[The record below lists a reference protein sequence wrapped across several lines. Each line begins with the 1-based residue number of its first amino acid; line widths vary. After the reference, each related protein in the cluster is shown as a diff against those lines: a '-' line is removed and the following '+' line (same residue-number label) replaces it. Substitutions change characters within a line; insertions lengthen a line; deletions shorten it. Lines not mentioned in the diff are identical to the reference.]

1 MFFVAVVLFIIL
13 SSTQGLKGR
22 GLKARSPSMARCTT
36 TLQLWKKPK
45 AAAAPEP
52 TPKKQEETKP
62 KLPNLLQLI
71 AFGAGAPVLGDFEKF
86 DEQGRAIFR
95 LEANNL
101 VDSKG
106 ESIQARAK
114 FFNDGW
120 TEESAESLRQ
130 APPNFFANLLSGGRL
145 QSEWDEKNRITK

>member
-1 MFFVAVVLFIIL
+1 MALGFMRVHKRAST
-13 SSTQGLKGR
+13 SS
-22 GLKARSPSMARCTT
+22 RCT

-45 AAAAPEP
+45 TPEP
-52 TPKKQEETKP
+52 TPKKEEPKP
-62 KLPNLLQLI
+62 KPPNLLQLI
-71 AFGAGAPVLGDFEKF
+71 ALGAGAPLLGEFEKF
-86 DEQGRAIFR
+86 DENGRAIFK

-120 TEESAESLRQ
+120 TEDSDESIK
-130 APPNFFANLLSGGRL
+130 PPGFLENLLSGGRL

>member
-1 MFFVAVVLFIIL
+1 MALGFMRVHTMA
-13 SSTQGLKGR
+13 STSQ
-22 GLKARSPSMARCTT
+22 CTT
-36 TLQLWKKPK
+36 TCLQLWKKPK
-45 AAAAPEP
+45 APEP
-52 TPKKQEETKP
+52 TPKKEEAKP
-62 KLPNLLQLI
+62 KPPNLLQLI
-71 AFGAGAPVLGDFEKF
+71 ALGAGAPLLGEFEKF
-86 DEQGRAIFR
+86 DENGRAIFK

-120 TEESAESLRQ
+120 TEDSDESIK
-130 APPNFFANLLSGGRL
+130 PPGFLENLLSGGRL